1 LSIVD
6 CFDRR
11 LTYLRV
17 SVTDRCNL
25 RCTYCVP
32 SAKRTLVPRR
42 EILSFEEIR
51 GLVGV
56 AVRLGMTKV
65 RLTGGEPL
73 ARLDIATLVRM
84 LAAVDGIAD
93 LAMTTNGLLLHGL
106 AAPLRA
112 AGLHRLNVS
121 LDSVAPDRYRE
132 ITRGGEVAQVLRGLA
147 AARGAGFARI
157 KLNCVVQQSPLEE
170 DAQGVARFGAEH
182 GFEVRFIREMS
193 TRDGRFSRVIGGDG
207 GDCGRCHRLRVSSTG
222 LVYPCL
228 FSDQAFSLRTLGIE
242 PALRA
247 AAAAKPE
254 SGHRSANEFY
264 ALGG

>member
-1 LSIVD
+1 MSIVD

-32 SAKRTLVPRR
+32 EENRPFLPRR
-42 EILSFEEIR
+42 EILSFEEISD
-51 GLVGV
+51 LVGV
-56 AVRLGMTKV
+56 AVRLGMTKI

-73 ARLDIATLVRM
+73 TRRDIATLVRM
-84 LAAVDGIAD
+84 LAAIDGIAD
-93 LAMTTNGLLLHGL
+93 LAMTTNGVLLAEL
-106 AAPLRA
+106 AGPLRA

-121 LDSVAPDRYRE
+121 LDSVAPERYRE

-147 AARGAGFARI
+147 AAREAGFSRI
-157 KLNCVVQQSPLEE
+157 KLNCVVHKSPLEE
-170 DAQGVARFGAEH
+170 DAQGVARFGVEQ

-193 TRDGRFSRVIGGDG
+193 TRDGRFSTVIGGDG
-207 GDCGRCHRLRVSSTG
+207 GDCSRCSRLRVSSAG

-228 FSDQAFSLRTLGIE
+228 FSDRAFSLRTLGIE

>member
-6 CFDRR
+6 SFDRR

-32 SAKRTLVPRR
+32 SAGRPLLPRR

-51 GLVGV
+51 DLVGV
-56 AVRLGMTKV
+56 AVRLGMTKI

-73 ARLDIATLVRM
+73 ARRGIVTLVRM
-84 LAAVDGIAD
+84 LATIDGIAD
-93 LAMTTNGLLLHGL
+93 LAMTTNGILLADL

-121 LDSVAPDRYRE
+121 LDSVAPERYRQ
-132 ITRGGEVAQVLRGLA
+132 ITRGGEAAQVLRGLA
-147 AARGAGFARI
+147 AARSAGFTCI
-157 KLNCVVQQSPLEE
+157 KLNCVVHQSPLEE
-170 DAQGVARFGAEH
+170 DAQGVARFGGEQ

-193 TRDGRFSRVIGGDG
+193 TRDGRFSRVIGGEG
-207 GDCGRCHRLRVSSTG
+207 GDCGRCHRLRVSSAG

-228 FSDQAFSLRTLGIE
+228 FSNQAFSLRGLGIE

-254 SGHRSANEFY
+254 SGHRSENEFY

>member
-1 LSIVD
+1 MWIADS
-6 CFDRR
+6 FDRR

-32 SAKRTLVPRR
+32 AENRPLLPRS

-51 GLVGV
+51 DLVGV
-56 AVRLGMTKV
+56 AVGLGMTKI

-73 ARLDIATLVRM
+73 TRRDIATLVRM
-84 LAAVDGIAD
+84 LAAIDGIGD
-93 LAMTTNGLLLHGL
+93 LAMTTNGILLAEL
-106 AAPLRA
+106 AGPLRA

-121 LDSVAPDRYRE
+121 LDSVAPDRYRQL
-132 ITRGGEVAQVLRGLA
+132 TRGGDVAQVLRGLA

-157 KLNCVVQQSPLEE
+157 KLNCVVRKSPLEE
-170 DAQGVARFGAEH
+170 DAQGVARFGSEQ
-182 GFEVRFIREMS
+182 GFEVRFIREMN
-193 TRDGRFSRVIGGDG
+193 TREGRFSRVIGGDG
-207 GDCGRCHRLRVSSTG
+207 GDCRRCDRLRVSSVG

-228 FSDQAFSLRTLGIE
+228 FSNQAFSLRTLGIE

-254 SGHRSANEFY
+254 SGHRSENEFY